1 MNPAKTLAG
10 AFSLA
15 VVGFTMATPQVVRA
29 DATWTR
35 QDLSCP
41 APSDKEKTT
50 CTAGGAEQ
58 CTAQYCN
65 GGGS

>member
-10 AFSLA
+10 AFTLA
-15 VVGFTMATPQVVRA
+15 VVGLTIAKPQVVRA
-29 DATWTR
+29 DSTWTR
-35 QDLSCP
+35 QDVSCP
-41 APSDKEKTT
+41 APSDKEKTY
-50 CTAGGAEQ
+50 CYRGGNEQ